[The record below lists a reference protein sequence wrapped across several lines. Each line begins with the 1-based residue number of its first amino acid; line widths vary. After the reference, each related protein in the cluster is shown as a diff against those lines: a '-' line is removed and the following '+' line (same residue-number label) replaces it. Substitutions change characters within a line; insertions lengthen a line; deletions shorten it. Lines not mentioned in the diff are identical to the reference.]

1 MADEIRPKFDWAR
14 LTHLQVGRYGEYFVK
29 MEFTLL
35 GFDVYGTEVDDK
47 GIDLVVRTGVDQF
60 YDVQVK
66 TVSRS
71 KYVYFPKHTFE
82 PRPKLLA
89 ALVLLEQGKP
99 PEPYLIPAVSWLNPN
114 ELLISRDYVGKT
126 SKPEWGITLTG
137 KSRPLL
143 EEFAFE
149 LQAAKL

>member
-1 MADEIRPKFDWAR
+1 VADEIRPKFDWAR

-47 GIDLVVRTGVDQF
+47 GIDLVVRKGVNQF

-66 TVSRS
+66 ALRRS
-71 KYVYFPKHTFE
+71 NYVFFPKHTFE
-82 PRPKLLA
+82 LRPELLA
-89 ALVLLEQGKP
+89 AVVLLEQGKP
-99 PEPYLIPAVSWLNPN
+99 PEPYLIPAVAWLNPN
-114 ELLISRDYVGKT
+114 ELLSSRDYEGKK
-126 SKPEWGITLTG
+126 SKPEWGVNLTA

-143 EEFAFE
+143 DEFRFE
-149 LQAAKL
+149 RQAARL